1 MAEAFTANPS
11 LSSSTPLLTPS
22 ISSLRHS
29 HISMTNLLAFPHPQF
44 LHSRISHSIARIHPT
59 KSHIS
64 LAFSRVPVKPR
75 NLGLRV
81 SAQSGEGEEEKVDV
95 DEAARGDSTMP
106 SRFRYLT
113 KEAPDR
119 PVRWPWLI
127 ALAFG
132 IYAWRTVLWEL
143 SNWRKGLLSI
153 GQLIAYLSKFALGLI
168 IPYIGPPITAVI
180 RLIETILYAIRSI
193 YSSILAAAPVQELT
207 VIIILTS
214 TLLAIAEA
222 AVPDSANSQP
232 YLLTLAGITGFAAV
246 TDFVSEPVFWL
257 IITGIFG
264 FSRFWKKRDLVTST
278 LPVAAALA
286 AVGQTWLRVV
296 VMGLYVALAIWHYSR
311 KSEEGGSEVGGVGHG
326 KRIPAPLVVAGLT
339 IGIHVAAKWVRYRHL
354 TWMIV

>member
-22 ISSLRHS
+22 ISSLRPS

-59 KSHIS
+59 KSNIS

-143 SNWRKGLLSI
+143 SNWRK
-153 GQLIAYLSKFALGLI
+153 
-168 IPYIGPPITAVI
+168 AVI